1 MIRVNKFD
9 NFVNEALKT
18 GYKKSIGNVEVK
30 KVDGGWLLTTPS
42 KLSKGNQVIAF
53 TDEQIPD
60 LLEILATGSKF
71 SIQPFDT
78 DA

>member
-18 GYKKSIGNVEVK
+18 GYKKSVGNVEVK

-53 TDEQIPD
+53 IDEQIPD
-60 LLEILATGSKF
+60 LLKILATGSNF
-71 SIQPFDT
+71 SIQPLDT